1 MRTFTFFYLH
11 YNRQSIMFINFSFK
25 LEPHLDHYLDK
36 VYLVV
41 RHSVVVE
48 VTLNDSLLPQPVS
61 DIETFFSRMTQSVCG
76 SILVVLCSHVG
87 RPKECCWSV
96 AQPQH

>member
-1 MRTFTFFYLH
+1 
-11 YNRQSIMFINFSFK
+11 MFINFSFK

-61 DIETFFSRMTQSVCG
+61 DIETFFSRMTQSVSG